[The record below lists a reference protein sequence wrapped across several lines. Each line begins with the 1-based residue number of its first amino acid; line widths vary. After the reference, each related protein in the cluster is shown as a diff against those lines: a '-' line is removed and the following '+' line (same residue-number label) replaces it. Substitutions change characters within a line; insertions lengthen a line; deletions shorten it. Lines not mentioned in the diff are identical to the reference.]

1 MKSYKHGKRVL
12 GMALALAMVFAMS
25 VVSLAD
31 NVSAAGTPTVTF
43 TAEKAFAFTDKND
56 LFDNFKNMMPGDT
69 LSQNIDVRSEAS
81 GRYDI
86 YLYARDCQLY
96 KDAEADG
103 GIHLEDKE
111 NETSLLQY
119 ITVTDAEGN
128 VLDLTNAGVGTAG
141 VKLGRFGKGDE
152 VQLTVKVELPVGLGN
167 EYQNAEAYIDWIFY
181 AEEHVTPGHDP
192 DPKTYTV
199 TVNYYDTN
207 GNVIRGSYQRTY
219 TEGTNYDMNSRA
231 YENITVGEDVYTL
244 VGMEGDPIS
253 GRVNGDKVI
262 DLYYEP
268 AIVIPDNPT
277 PGDEKPDLPGDGEE
291 PDVPPIDIDDNQ
303 IPLDQLPDTGD
314 NGLILPAVMMVL
326 SGSALAALLLFAP
339 KKKNEADRKSVV

>member
-56 LFDNFKNMMPGDT
+56 LFDNFKNMMPGDRV
-69 LSQNIDVRSEAS
+69 SQNIDVKSEAS

-86 YLYARDCQLY
+86 YLYARDCELY

-103 GIHLEDKE
+103 GIHLETKE

-119 ITVTDAEGN
+119 VTVTDAEGN
-128 VLDLTNAGVGTAG
+128 VLDLVNAGVGTAG
-141 VKLGRFGKGDE
+141 VKLGRFSKGDE
-152 VQLTVKVELPVGLGN
+152 IQLTVKVELPIELDN
-167 EYQNAEAYIDWIFY
+167 KYQDAEAYIDWIFY
-181 AEEHVTPGHDP
+181 AEEYVEP
-192 DPKTYTV
+192 DPGDGPSKTYTV
-199 TVNYYDTN
+199 TVNYYDTD

-219 TEGTNYDMNSRA
+219 NEGTNYDMSSRA
-231 YENITVGEDVYTL
+231 YETITVGDTAYAL

-253 GRVNGDKVI
+253 GRVNEDKVI
-262 DLYYEP
+262 DLYYEST
-268 AIVIPDNPT
+268 IVIPVNPT
-277 PGDEKPDLPGDGEE
+277 PGDEKPDLPDDE
-291 PDVPPIDIDDNQ
+291 PGIPSIDIDEPPV
-303 IPLDQLPDTGD
+303 PLDKLPETGD
-314 NGLILPAVMMVL
+314 NGLILPAVVMVL

-339 KKKNEADRKSVV
+339 KKKNEAE

>member
-56 LFDNFKNMMPGDT
+56 LFDNFKNMMPGDR
-69 LSQNIDVRSEAS
+69 LSQNIDVKSEAS

-86 YLYARDCQLY
+86 YLYARDCELY

-103 GIHLEDKE
+103 GIHLENKE
-111 NETSLLQY
+111 NKTSLLQY
-119 ITVTDAEGN
+119 VTVTDAEGN
-128 VLDLTNAGVGTAG
+128 VLDLVNAGVGTAG
-141 VKLGRFGKGDE
+141 VKLGRFSKGDE
-152 VQLTVKVELPVGLGN
+152 IQLTVKVELPIELDN
-167 EYQNAEAYIDWIFY
+167 KYQDAEAYIDWIFY
-181 AEEHVTPGHDP
+181 AEEYIEP
-192 DPKTYTV
+192 DPGDGPSKTYTV
-199 TVNYYDTN
+199 TVNYYDTD

-219 TEGTNYDMNSRA
+219 NEGTNYDMSSRA
-231 YENITVGEDVYTL
+231 YETITVGDTAYAL

-253 GRVNGDKVI
+253 GRVNKDKVI
-262 DLYYEP
+262 DLYYEST
-268 AIVIPDNPT
+268 IVIPVNPT
-277 PGDEKPDLPGDGEE
+277 PGDEKPDLPDDE
-291 PDVPPIDIDDNQ
+291 PGIPSIDIDEPPV
-303 IPLDQLPDTGD
+303 PLDKLPETGD

-339 KKKNEADRKSVV
+339 KKKNEAE

>member
-56 LFDNFKNMMPGDT
+56 LFDNFKNMMPGDQ
-69 LSQNIDVRSEAS
+69 LSQNIDVKSEAS

-86 YLYARDCQLY
+86 YLYARDCELY

-103 GIHLEDKE
+103 GIHLETKE
-111 NETSLLQY
+111 KETSLLQY
-119 ITVTDAEGN
+119 VTVTDAEGN
-128 VLDLTNAGVGTAG
+128 VLDLVNAGVGTAG
-141 VKLGRFGKGDE
+141 VKLGRFSKGDE
-152 VQLTVKVELPVGLGN
+152 IQLTVKVELPIELDN
-167 EYQNAEAYIDWIFY
+167 KYQDAEAHIDWIFY
-181 AEEHVTPGHDP
+181 AEEYVEP
-192 DPKTYTV
+192 DPGDGPSKIYTV
-199 TVNYYDTN
+199 TVNYYDTD

-219 TEGTNYDMNSRA
+219 NEGTNYDMSSRA
-231 YENITVGEDVYTL
+231 YETITVGDTAYAL

-253 GRVNGDKVI
+253 GRVNEDKVI
-262 DLYYEP
+262 DLYYEST
-268 AIVIPDNPT
+268 IVIPVNPT
-277 PGDEKPDLPGDGEE
+277 PGDEKPDLPDDE
-291 PDVPPIDIDDNQ
+291 PGIPSIDIDEPPV
-303 IPLDQLPDTGD
+303 PLDKLPETGD
-314 NGLILPAVMMVL
+314 NGLILPAVVMVL

-339 KKKNEADRKSVV
+339 KKKNEAE